1 MKLNIMARTA
11 ALFALLLNRKD
22 LPIDAEN
29 KALNLDAEQ
38 RQKIVD
44 ALGEKDAEKAI
55 NGINSEIKQMADSNL
70 ILKAAQ
76 DELDALVLESGLTA
90 EELKTQAN
98 EGEGNDNVLAIVKTI
113 AAKNKEMADTI
124 AQLIKEGEGDVPSAI
139 INVTGRPMQHSKSH
153 LFNSGKIYDAFDGG
167 RSWNTRMATG
177 SHTTTDFN
185 KTGVIPLLQNDM
197 QHFVEEN
204 NGVLSSWFN
213 DFRGLPSQWD
223 TRTGV
228 LDRVSDGYILPD
240 EIVQARAKGWSPKNN
255 FLIGVEAGQIF
266 RKKIDITFS
275 GYELQEIENTWIR
288 SYNKEGSHP
297 WKMSFI
303 GFLLGELI
311 KRQSLDDRIAQINGI
326 YVNNGGGDDNPGLAI
341 HSQNGL
347 RYLWNKHREDGK
359 YRPFDMGAPT
369 EANIVDYID
378 DMISRI
384 PEIERNEQGME
395 IQFSSRWLIAYR
407 KRAGELYPKQ
417 YSTDEGKMKYSLE
430 SPIDYPNFIF
440 QELIDSTKTDF
451 IGITKSKNI
460 QILEYI
466 PTEKGKFTV
475 THEKRDTHI
484 FADYRLGI
492 RIIHA
497 GIVLEEGDSRA
508 FEMQKIWS
516 NNMPVFGAEV
526 FVPTFD
532 LDKSG
537 IVKTTFNN
545 IQVADNFTTDI
556 TSIKGATPGT
566 LLKVRGTTKLVAAKN
581 LKKNANNLLASDFP
595 LNTGGTIT
603 LYVQADGK
611 LKELNR
617 TAAAEPET
625 SDKSFNATTLDVT
638 GGTAFRFAGASTK
651 ALANIVNGVE
661 GKTIKI
667 YGNDTASV
675 NFTLSTTGNVTVA
688 SAATL
693 AKSTDFVQLTNV
705 GGNWVETDRSII
717 V

>member
-1 MKLNIMARTA
+1 MKWKFMAKTVA
-11 ALFALLLNRKD
+11 YMSALLGIAE
-22 LPIDAEN
+22 LPVNGATN
-29 KALNLDAEQ
+29 ALDLDAAQ

-44 ALGEKDAEKAI
+44 ALGEEMAKKAI
-55 NGINSEIKQMADSNL
+55 EGIDSEIKQMTESNME
-70 ILKAAQ
+70 LKAIQ
-76 DELDALVLESGLTA
+76 DEIDALVKESSLT
-90 EELKTQAN
+90 EEEIKNIAKDEKGDSDMLSTLQTLKEKQKEQAAIIQKLVN
-98 EGEGNDNVLAIVKTI
+98 EP
-113 AAKNKEMADTI
+113 
-124 AQLIKEGEGDVPSAI
+124 EGDVPSAI

-153 LFNSGKIYDAFDGG
+153 LFNSGKSYDAFDGG

-197 QHFVEEN
+197 EHFVEEN

-347 RYLWNKHREDGK
+347 RYLWNKHKVDGK

-395 IQFSSRWLIAYR
+395 IQLSSRWLIAYR

-417 YSTDEGKMKYSLE
+417 YSTDQGKMKYSLE

-466 PTEKGKFTV
+466 PSEKGKFTV

-516 NNMPVFGAEV
+516 NNMPVFGTEV

-545 IQVADNFTTDI
+545 IQVADNYTTDI

-566 LLKVRGTTKLVAAKN
+566 LLRVKGNTKLVAAKN
-581 LKKNANNLLASDFP
+581 LKNNSNNLLVSDFP

-611 LKELNR
+611 LKELSR

-625 SDKSFNATTLDVT
+625 TDKSFDAVVLDVT
-638 GGTAFRFAGASTK
+638 GGTVFRFAGAATK
-651 ALANIVNGVE
+651 ALTNIINGVE

-667 YGNDTASV
+667 YGNDTATV
-675 NFTLSTTGNVTVA
+675 NFTLSTTGNVSVA

-705 GGNWVETDRSII
+705 GGNWVETDRSIT
-717 V
+717 